1 MATSYRRDALDEI
14 AHRLHN
20 APTIRTVCAWCGKLI
35 HDGEVIVRYRV
46 ACPDCGWASGEFN
59 DEPHAPGVCPNC
71 HVRYTVERTTS
82 ISHGSCPE
90 CAKQWLE
97 DARLPL

>member
-1 MATSYRRDALDEI
+1 MTTYRRDALDEI

-20 APTIRTVCAWCGKLI
+20 APVIRTICAWCGVLI
-35 HDGEVIVRYRV
+35 HDGALTADGHESHG
-46 ACPDCGWASGEFN
+46 ACPK
-59 DEPHAPGVCPNC
+59 
-71 HVRYTVERTTS
+71 
-82 ISHGSCPE
+82 